1 MKKRFILGFMM
12 LTFFTSLFSQP
23 LPQVSDP
30 YHDIEKN
37 PWLQDLRR
45 AEILTLGSLP
55 FTTMMVTLVYQ
66 VYRYGKNGF
75 DSNYFPNPL
84 AKTSAAANLN
94 KDEQLG
100 IFFSSLG
107 LSAVVGVT
115 DIVINVV
122 KRNKAQK
129 IKDNYLFDNNIE
141 IKPLERIPEIKT
153 SDDFFNPQEKEK

>member
-1 MKKRFILGFMM
+1 M
-12 LTFFTSLFSQP
+12 
-23 LPQVSDP
+23 
-30 YHDIEKN
+30 
-37 PWLQDLRR
+37 
-45 AEILTLGSLP
+45 
-55 FTTMMVTLVYQ
+55 
-66 VYRYGKNGF
+66 
-75 DSNYFPNPL
+75 
-84 AKTSAAANLN
+84 
-94 KDEQLG
+94 
-100 IFFSSLG
+100 G